1 MAKIIQLYAEA
12 RKSLLFGVRKL
23 AEPVTITMGP
33 KGRNV
38 VLDRM
43 WSTPS
48 VVHDGVSVAKEIVLK
63 DPFENMGA
71 QLVKDA
77 AQKTSDR
84 AGDGTTTSTLLA
96 WQMIEKGH
104 KEVERGTDPMQ
115 MKEGMEYAT
124 IQVIECLA
132 KWSRQLK
139 DGDIEK
145 VATISAANAD
155 TGRLI
160 SEVLEKV
167 GYDGTIDVIENTG
180 GFETKVEYKEGLSFD
195 KGYITNEFVTNKDD
209 QVAEIENPYIL
220 FTDMKITSMQ
230 DFTDFVD
237 KIITPEER
245 KIVVIADSLEGDTLP
260 FLVTNHTKGALQAIA
275 IHAPSFALK
284 RKWILEDMA
293 ILTGGT
299 FVSRESGRT
308 LASLT
313 RADLGRADKVWC
325 DADNTKILG
334 GRGDEKAIKE
344 RIEQIKLQITK
355 QSSEFEKKHL
365 EERIAKLSKGVAIIK
380 VGALT
385 DTEINDRRERMVDAV
400 EATKSAIAEG
410 ITAGGGVALLKCQD
424 SLRHLLDE
432 KRNIDFLRGVE
443 IVLDTLSDPM
453 RKILTNANEIPEMIM
468 STMSFSSRANDGYDV
483 VAKKFG
489 DMYEMGIIDPV
500 KVTRQALQ
508 NATSVA
514 GTILTAEALV
524 SNEPED
530 TKMPQNAS
538 NLLES

>member
-12 RKSLLFGVRKL
+12 RQSLLFGVRKL

-48 VVHDGVSVAKEIVLK
+48 VVHDGVSVAKEIDLK

-77 AQKTSDR
+77 SQKTSDR

-96 WQMIEKGH
+96 WQMIEKGY

-124 IQVIECLA
+124 IQVIKQLVKEA
-132 KWSRQLK
+132 RQLK

-155 TGRLI
+155 TGKLI
-160 SEVLEKV
+160 AEVLEKV

-180 GFETKVEYKEGLSFD
+180 GFETKVDYKEGLSFD

-260 FLVTNHTKGALQAIA
+260 FLVTNHSKGALQAIA

-334 GRGDEKAIKE
+334 GRGDEKVIKE
-344 RIEQIKLQITK
+344 RVEQIKLQITK

-432 KRNIDFLRGVE
+432 KRNDDFLRGVE

-453 RKILTNANEIPEMIM
+453 RKILTNANEIPELIM
-468 STMSFSSRANDGYDV
+468 STMSLSSKSPNLGYDV
-483 VAKKFG
+483 VAKEFG

-514 GTILTAEALV
+514 GTILTAEALI
-524 SNEPED
+524 SSEPED
-530 TKMPQNAS
+530 TKVPQDAS
-538 NLLES
+538 NLL